1 MNELR
6 LLENELVPV
15 YVTSTGEKVVY
26 GSELHEVLKVK
37 SNYRDWIRN
46 RLSECEAVENEDY
59 EAAKILAPSG
69 QTMKEHI
76 IKLDTAKE
84 MAMLERNEQGKRVR
98 RYFIRIEKKY
108 KEEKRSGPTC
118 IEDVLIQSLQEMKD
132 IRARVDKQSEAIHT
146 VKEAMTAPAIEEPFS
161 TWVARTIERIANSP
175 DFNENSFRY
184 QTVWG
189 ESYKRLT
196 DKAGCR
202 LDVLKKNAQKR
213 AEENGVCKSKVK
225 AISKLSVIE
234 SDKRLKALYITVLQE
249 MTVAYCVEDE
259 KNESNTDNVFPGS
272 DAGSWWD

>member
-1 MNELR
+1 MDELR

-26 GSELHEVLKVK
+26 GTELHSVLLVRSKFADWVK
-37 SNYRDWIRN
+37 N
-46 RLSECEAVENEDY
+46 RLNDCDAAENKDY
-59 EAAKILAPSG
+59 ESFSKILEKGGRP
-69 QTMKEHI
+69 QTEYI
-76 IKLDTAKE
+76 IKLDIAKE

-98 RYFIRIEKKY
+98 RYFIDVEKRY
-108 KEEKRSGPTC
+108 KEGKRSGPTC

-132 IRARVDKQSEAIHT
+132 IRAKVDKQSEAIHT
-146 VKEAMTAPAIEEPFS
+146 VKEAMTAPAIEEPFG
-161 TWVARTIERIANSP
+161 TWVARKIESIANSP
-175 DFNENSFRY
+175 DFNENPFRY

-202 LDVLKKNAQKR
+202 LDTLKKNAQKR
-213 AEENGVCKSKVK
+213 AAENGLSKSKVK

-249 MTVAYCVEDE
+249 MTVAYCVEE
-259 KNESNTDNVFPGS
+259 ES
-272 DAGSWWD
+272 

>member
-1 MNELR
+1 MSQRELR

-15 YVTSTGEKVVY
+15 YLTSTGEKVVY
-26 GSELHEVLKVK
+26 GTELWDVLMVK
-37 SNYRDWIRN
+37 TPYRIWVERRID
-46 RLSECEAVENEDY
+46 ECGAIENEDF
-59 EAAKILAPSG
+59 EAVQICTPSG
-69 QTMKEHI
+69 QAMKEHI
-76 IKLDTAKE
+76 IQLDIAKE

-98 RYFIRIEKKY
+98 RYFIDVEKRY
-108 KEEKRSGPTC
+108 KEGKRSGPTC

-132 IRARVDKQSEAIHT
+132 IRARVDKQSEAIQT

-161 TWVARTIERIANSP
+161 TWVARTIESIANSP
-175 DFNENSFRY
+175 DFNANPFRY

-213 AEENGVCKSKVK
+213 ATENGLSKSKVK

-234 SDKRLKALYITVLQE
+234 ADKRLKALYITVLQE

-259 KNESNTDNVFPGS
+259 TNEEN
-272 DAGSWWD
+272 

>member
-1 MNELR
+1 MDELR

-26 GSELHEVLKVK
+26 GSELHEVLMVK

-46 RLSECEAVENEDY
+46 RLSECEAVENEDFQ
-59 EAAKILAPSG
+59 AFAKNLAKPSG
-69 QTMKEHI
+69 GRPSVDHI
-76 IKLDTAKE
+76 IKLDIAKE

-98 RYFIRIEKKY
+98 RYFIDVEKRY
-108 KEEKRSGPTC
+108 KEGKRSGPTC

-161 TWVARTIERIANSP
+161 TWVARKIESIANSP
-175 DFNENSFRY
+175 DFNENPFRY

-213 AEENGVCKSKVK
+213 AAENGLSKSRIK
-225 AISKLSVIE
+225 AISKISVIE
-234 SDKRLKALYITVLQE
+234 ADKRLKALYITVLQE

-259 KNESNTDNVFPGS
+259 SCE
-272 DAGSWWD
+272 

>member
-1 MNELR
+1 MDELR

-26 GSELHEVLKVK
+26 GTELFECLGSKQEYSNWIKNRVK
-37 SNYRDWIRN
+37 DCDATEEKDFTII
-46 RLSECEAVENEDY
+46 LSKSTGGRPKQEY
-59 EAAKILAPSG
+59 
-69 QTMKEHI
+69 I

-84 MAMLERNEQGKRVR
+84 MAMLERNDQGKRVR
-98 RYFIRIEKKY
+98 RYFIDVEKRY

-146 VKEAMTAPAIEEPFS
+146 VKEAMTAPAIEEPFG
-161 TWVARTIERIANSP
+161 TWVARKIESIANSP
-175 DFNENSFRY
+175 DFKENPFRY

-213 AEENGVCKSKVK
+213 AAENGLSKSKVK
-225 AISKLSVIE
+225 AISKISVIE
-234 SDKRLKALYITVLQE
+234 ADKRLKALYITVLQE
-249 MTVAYCVEDE
+249 MTVAYCVEE
-259 KNESNTDNVFPGS
+259 E
-272 DAGSWWD
+272 

>member
-1 MNELR
+1 MGRDELR
-6 LLENELVPV
+6 LIENELVPV

-26 GSELHEVLKVK
+26 GTELYEVLNVGRDFTTWVK
-37 SNYRDWIRN
+37 GRLAECDASEKTDFDSFPRN
-46 RLSECEAVENEDY
+46 GG
-59 EAAKILAPSG
+59 KPSG
-69 QTMKEHI
+69 GRPKLEYI

-98 RYFIRIEKKY
+98 RYFIQIEKKY

-146 VKEAMTAPAIEEPFS
+146 VKEAMTAPAIEEPFG
-161 TWVARTIERIANSP
+161 TWVARKIESIANSP
-175 DFNENSFRY
+175 DFNDNPFRY

-213 AEENGVCKSKVK
+213 AAENGLSKSRVK
-225 AISKLSVIE
+225 AISKISVIE
-234 SDKRLKALYITVLQE
+234 ADKRLKALYITVLQE
-249 MTVAYCVEDE
+249 MTVAYCVEE
-259 KNESNTDNVFPGS
+259 ESCE
-272 DAGSWWD
+272 

>member
-26 GSELHEVLKVK
+26 GSELHGVLKVK

-46 RLSECEAVENEDY
+46 RLNECEAVENEDF

-98 RYFIRIEKKY
+98 RYFIKIEKKY

-118 IEDVLIQSLQEMKD
+118 IEDVLIQSLQEMKY

-161 TWVARTIERIANSP
+161 TWVARTIESIANSP
-175 DFNENSFRY
+175 EFNGNPFRY

-213 AEENGVCKSKVK
+213 AAENGLSKSKVK

-234 SDKRLKALYITVLQE
+234 ADKRLKALYITVLQE
-249 MTVAYCVEDE
+249 MTVAYCVEE
-259 KNESNTDNVFPGS
+259 ES
-272 DAGSWWD
+272 

>member
-1 MNELR
+1 MSQRELR

-15 YVTSTGEKVVY
+15 YLTSTGEKVVY
-26 GSELHEVLKVK
+26 GTELWDVLMVK
-37 SNYRDWIRN
+37 TPYRIWVERRID
-46 RLSECEAVENEDY
+46 ECGAIENEDF
-59 EAAKILAPSG
+59 EAVQICTPSG
-69 QTMKEHI
+69 QAMKEHI
-76 IKLDTAKE
+76 IQLDIAKE

-98 RYFIRIEKKY
+98 RYFIDVEKRY
-108 KEEKRSGPTC
+108 KEGKRSGPTC

-161 TWVARTIERIANSP
+161 TWVARKIESIANSP
-175 DFNENSFRY
+175 DFNENPFRY

-196 DKAGCR
+196 DKAGCQ

-213 AEENGVCKSKVK
+213 AAENGLSKSRIK
-225 AISKLSVIE
+225 AISKISVIE
-234 SDKRLKALYITVLQE
+234 ADKRLKALYITVLQE

-259 KNESNTDNVFPGS
+259 SCE
-272 DAGSWWD
+272 

>member
-1 MNELR
+1 MDKDELR

-15 YVTSTGEKVVY
+15 YVTSTEEKVVY
-26 GSELHEVLKVK
+26 GTELYK
-37 SNYRDWIRN
+37 SLGSKRQYTDWVRG
-46 RLSECEAVENEDY
+46 RLVECDAVENTDY
-59 EAAKILAPSG
+59 QSFSQNCEKPSG
-69 QTMKEHI
+69 GRPKLEYI

-84 MAMLERNEQGKRVR
+84 MAMLERNDQGKRVR
-98 RYFIRIEKKY
+98 RYFIDVEKRY

-175 DFNENSFRY
+175 DFNENPFRY

-213 AEENGVCKSKVK
+213 AAENGLSKSKVK

-249 MTVAYCVEDE
+249 MTVAYCVEE
-259 KNESNTDNVFPGS
+259 ES
-272 DAGSWWD
+272 

>member
-1 MNELR
+1 MKSNELR
-6 LLENELVPV
+6 LLENELVSV

-26 GSELHEVLKVK
+26 GSELHSVLGVRTPYK
-37 SNYRDWIRN
+37 DWSVR
-46 RLSECEAVENEDY
+46 RLSDVDATENEDF
-59 EAAKILAPSG
+59 EAAQICAPSG

-98 RYFIRIEKKY
+98 RYFIQIEKKY

-161 TWVARTIERIANSP
+161 TWVAKTIENIANSP
-175 DFNENSFRY
+175 DFSQNPFRY

-213 AEENGVCKSKVK
+213 AEENGVCKSKIK

-234 SDKRLKALYITVLQE
+234 ADKRLKALYITVLQE
-249 MTVAYCVEDE
+249 MTIAYCVEE
-259 KNESNTDNVFPGS
+259 ES
-272 DAGSWWD
+272 